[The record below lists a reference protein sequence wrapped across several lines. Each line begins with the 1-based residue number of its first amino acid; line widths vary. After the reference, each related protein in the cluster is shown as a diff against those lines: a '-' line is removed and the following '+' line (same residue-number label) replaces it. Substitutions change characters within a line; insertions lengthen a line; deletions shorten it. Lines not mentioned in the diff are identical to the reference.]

1 MHIEIDLDPTH
12 TQRLHHLQ
20 ETWSQPLDQVI
31 ARLIDIGHTLEPE
44 DSAKATM
51 LASEAVLRRDWET
64 QEEDAAWAH
73 L

>member
-44 DSAKATM
+44 DSSKATM

-64 QEEDAAWAH
+64 PEEDAAWSH

>member
-1 MHIEIDLDPTH
+1 MHIVCDLDPAH
-12 TQRLHHLQ
+12 AERLRHLQ

-51 LASEAVLRRDWET
+51 LASEAILRRVWET
-64 QEEDAAWAH
+64 PEEAAAWAH

>member
-1 MHIEIDLDPTH
+1 MHIVCDLDPAH
-12 TQRLHHLQ
+12 SERLRHLQ
-20 ETWSQPLDQVI
+20 QVWGQSVDQVI
-31 ARLIDIGHTLEPE
+31 AHLIDIGHTLEPE

-64 QEEDAAWAH
+64 PEEDAAWAH

>member
-1 MHIEIDLDPTH
+1 MHIVCDLDPAH
-12 TQRLHHLQ
+12 AERLRNLQ
-20 ETWSQPLDQVI
+20 VAWSQPLDQVI
-31 ARLIDIGHTLEPE
+31 ARLIDIGYNIGPE

-64 QEEDAAWAH
+64 PEEDAAWAH

>member
-1 MHIEIDLDPTH
+1 MNIEIELDTAH
-12 TQRLHHLQ
+12 TERLHRLQ
-20 ETWSQPLDQVI
+20 ETWNQPLDQVI

-44 DSAKATM
+44 VSAKATL
-51 LASEAVLRRDWET
+51 LASEAVLRRDWDT